1 MSPSDLRA
9 TAYRGIK
16 WSALA
21 AYAGRFARLITL
33 LILMALLDEG
43 EFGVLAI
50 ASIVIVVSQVF
61 CEAGVGQALIWHR
74 GKHSDDPS
82 VAMDTG
88 FVIVSVMNLTVITLM
103 VLAAPWVAAFFNEP
117 RAIPVIRVLLLAMA
131 LSSLTIVPRSMLE
144 RDLRF
149 KRAVLPEVIPAIA
162 SGFVSIPLAIL
173 WHSVWAL
180 VAGQLTSAVIRLVL
194 YAWAAGWRPRGRY
207 DRQVGRDLLL
217 YAVPLLGVAL
227 IGVFV
232 LIIPSGTIGHLL
244 GTEALGVFEIA
255 NRIAS
260 FPFFAIIYVVGRV
273 MFPLYTRL
281 RDDRQQLGMAI
292 AETMKLIALTA
303 APLCIGLAV
312 VIPAAELVV
321 FQGKWWALP
330 IPLALM
336 LIRALQ
342 RAAGS
347 VTGDALK
354 AIGRPGLLQLVF
366 TIRVAVLLP
375 ACITGALMWGLNG
388 AVLGTLVSST
398 IVLGVEAS
406 LINRHIGLAPGAI
419 LDAIKV
425 PLIAACLS
433 GIAANVFL
441 WKGLLGPTALGL
453 IVGIGAGAVVYALI
467 ILRWERPMLR
477 DLARAFRPDTDT
489 PLPSIIEE
497 VV

>member
-1 MSPSDLRA
+1 MSASDLRA

-21 AYAGRFARLITL
+21 AYAVRFARLIIL

-43 EFGVLAI
+43 EFGVLGI

-74 GKHSDDPS
+74 GKRRDDPS

-88 FVIVSVMNLTVITLM
+88 FGIVMAMNLTVIALM
-103 VLAAPWVAAFFNEP
+103 VVAAPWVAAFFHEP
-117 RAIPVIRVLLLAMA
+117 RATAVIRVLLIAMA
-131 LSSLTIVPRSMLE
+131 FSSITIVPRSMLE
-144 RDLRF
+144 KDLRF
-149 KRAVLPEVIPAIA
+149 KRTLLPEVLPAIA
-162 SGFVSIPLAIL
+162 SGCVSIPLAL
-173 WHSVWAL
+173 QWHSVWAL
-180 VAGQLTSAVIRLVL
+180 VAGQLTSATLRLIL
-194 YAWAAGWRPRGRY
+194 YTWAAGWRPRGRF
-207 DRQVGRDLLL
+207 DRQVARELLL

-244 GTEALGVFEIA
+244 GTESLGVYEIGS
-255 NRIAS
+255 RIAS

-281 RDDRQQLGMAI
+281 RDDRRQMSMAI
-292 AETMKLIALTA
+292 TETMKLIALTA

-330 IPLALM
+330 VPLALM

-347 VTGDALK
+347 VVGDALK

-366 TIRVAVLLP
+366 AIRVAVLLP
-375 ACITGALMWGLNG
+375 ACVAGAMLWGLNG

-398 IVLGVEAS
+398 LVMGVEAA
-406 LINRHIGLAPGAI
+406 LIHRHIGLAPGPI
-419 LDAIKV
+419 LDAVKV
-425 PLIAACLS
+425 PLIAAGLS
-433 GIAANVFL
+433 GIAANIFL
-441 WKGLLGPTALGL
+441 WKGLLGPTTLGL
-453 IVGIGAGAVVYALI
+453 IVGIAAGAVVYALI

-477 DLARAFRPDTDT
+477 DLANAFRPPPDM
-489 PLPSIIEE
+489 PEPSVAEE